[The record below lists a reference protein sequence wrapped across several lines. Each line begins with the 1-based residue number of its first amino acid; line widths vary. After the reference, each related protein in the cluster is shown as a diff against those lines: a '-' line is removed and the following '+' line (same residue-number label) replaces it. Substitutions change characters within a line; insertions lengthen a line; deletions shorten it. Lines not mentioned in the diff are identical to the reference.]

1 MQNSALGD
9 YERKTLFSMHKT
21 ACIKSGA
28 ARRRLV
34 SEILPPGSTVSYNL
48 LTPAQGVGS
57 SYKMGMIVE
66 VIIT

>member
-21 ACIKSGA
+21 ACIKKRCGSPP
-28 ARRRLV
+28 LKI
-34 SEILPPGSTVSYNL
+34 SEVLPPGSTVSYDL

-57 SYKMGMIVE
+57 SYKMGMWE
-66 VIIT
+66 